1 MCWQVVSELGKHN
14 TAQSQSVIK
23 DGANLDQHKAVSSHL
38 LSLTGLGFA
47 LALLPLSIY
56 AEINPNS
63 LPTGATVTQGSAQF
77 NQNNNTLNINQNTQN
92 LSTNWNSFNIGQD
105 ATVNFNQP
113 NSSSIAINR
122 VLDSNASQIM
132 GRLNANGQI
141 FLLNPNGV
149 VFSKTAQVNVGGI
162 VASTL
167 NLADSDLTQ
176 GKFTLK
182 NNGSAGSIENYG
194 SIIAHGGVVALIAP
208 VVNNQGSIQ
217 NNGTGTNVVH
227 LTAAD
232 QVSLQLQD
240 GRLTEYKIDLGTLQ
254 GLVDNGGAIQAN
266 NGAVYLTAKAKDS
279 LSKAVVNHT
288 GIIEA
293 NRLSQNAKGE
303 IILLGD
309 MQNGITTVSG
319 ILKAEGKN
327 GADGGFIETSAAQV
341 QIQDTAKVS
350 TLSDGGKVGNY
361 LIDPFEMTIT
371 NGGPDTTANSIS
383 ASYLQN
389 LLQTSTVTLNTDGAN
404 KSQSGDINVN
414 ADVTWG
420 SANSLILTAYNNINI
435 GANMDG
441 GSILLNGKN
450 VIQTAG
456 AVRGGLIFN
465 TSGNVILSS
474 VGNSINS
481 IGGNVG
487 GNLNLVTQIALANY
501 QALTVAGNL
510 SLVSSRDVTLTN
522 VGNSF
527 SSLVNINARNTQLTA
542 SSALTLGVIDVDSLI
557 VYAPTIKL
565 PTLLNTVGLQVL
577 KGNIELMGDT
587 HLTST
592 LGLIQLSGT
601 LNGKYA
607 LTINTTSDVI
617 FDGNVG
623 NSIALQSLNVNGLG
637 MTNGDITTI
646 GDITFNKVLK
656 LQGNTTLRSI
666 SGDINTAT
674 ISTQSSTNNLNLS
687 ASSGAIHINGDISAN
702 QISIFAKIFSGLGIN
717 GLGDLNINTHESLIQ
732 SSGYTVGGSAQ
743 ITSDNNITLAST
755 NNQFGKKVALT
766 GHDITLNNTTNL
778 ELDTVN
784 ATGDLVATT
793 INGDI
798 FQSALLKIDG
808 NTSFSASGNITLIN
822 SMNDFVGTISAYG
835 KNILISDVNLLNL
848 KSISADY
855 LTVRAGSDLSLNGVI
870 NVDKDINLS
879 SNGKFIN
886 NEGASALNSSQG
898 RWLIYLNNIE
908 SGHSY
913 NNLDSNNKAI
923 LGVNGSSNI
932 GESGNRYIFSENL
945 DINLTTLDK
954 IKNYGETIDL
964 IDAYKVEGL
973 LSGVEGAYKGHSLDD
988 ALNNSLKVGLDIHS
1002 AGTNVLAD
1010 VNANPY
1016 KIEIF
1021 PTNFNN
1027 KQGYNL
1033 NLINAGILK
1042 VIPKDI
1048 TVTANGGTSIYGD
1061 TNQVNPNFNA
1071 SGLVNGETA
1080 AVLTG
1085 LNNSFGINN
1094 TTNAGSYS
1102 LTVDGTLTNGNYN
1115 ITQRNDGTW
1124 VVGKKDIT
1132 VTANSNHSAV
1142 YNGKDQSV
1150 TGFTATGLVNG
1161 ETESVLTGVTASGT
1175 GKNAG
1180 SYSSKATGSDN
1191 NYNLT
1196 FIDGSLDIAKANA
1209 TVIAN
1214 SNHSAIYNG
1223 KDQTVTG
1230 FTATGLVNGETES
1243 VLTGVTASG
1252 TGKNAGSYSSKA
1264 TGSDSNYNLTFIDG
1278 SLDIA
1283 KAQLHLNAV
1292 SDTRTYDGTNAST
1305 GLVSITGLQ
1314 GNDSASATQVFDSRN
1329 AGNRTLNVTGV
1340 VINDGNN
1347 GNNYIVQ
1354 TQNATGTINKALIT
1368 QVDGITANSRFF
1380 DGTTNA
1386 TLNFNNSQLLGKITG
1401 DDLYVASAQGQFSD
1415 LGIGQDKTVNINNI
1429 QLAGADAA
1437 NYQLIKNTAQ
1447 TTANMT
1453 LLTPTGYLQAIQ
1465 FQPVTDHQIQPQNSA
1480 RIDVQNGGVNINGLQ
1495 VMKGGY

>member
-1 MCWQVVSELGKHN
+1 MNKIYKVIWNKSLLCWQVVSELGKNN
-14 TAQSQSVIK
+14 TTRSQSVIK
-23 DGANLDQHKAVSSHL
+23 DGANLDQHKTVSSHL

-122 VLDSNASQIM
+122 VLDSNASHIM

-182 NNGSAGSIENYG
+182 NNGSAGSVENYG
-194 SIIAHGGVVALIAP
+194 SIIANGGVVAFIAP

-232 QVSLQLQD
+232 QVRLQLQD

-309 MQNGITTVSG
+309 MQSGETNVSG
-319 ILKAEGKN
+319 TLKAEGKN
-327 GADGGFIETSAAQV
+327 NGVDGGFIETSAAKV
-341 QIQDTAKVS
+341 NIDQDINVS
-350 TLSDGGKVGNY
+350 TLSDTGKTGEW
-361 LIDPFEMTIT
+361 LIDPYNVVISNAVDTGTGFVANQDDTIINATTLTNALATTGVTVSTGGTAVGTQEGNITVDADLAWSSNSTLTLQADKNINLNKKITAT
-371 NGGPDTTANSIS
+371 NGGLTLNATNNISANDAINVGTFTLTKGNWLQNTPLLPSFYAKDFRLNGGGFIRALGGDGSAATPWKLTDIYGVQGIGTKLSGNFALANDIDASDTVNWNSGAGFNPIGKMTGNSTSPNYSAAFSGKFDGLGHVIKNLNININNNSPSIVTAGLFGGISSTGIVNNIGLINSLINVVSTSSSYAGGLVGFNAGIINNSYADTVVNIKTNGSNTDTTVGGLVGWQTASGKISNAFATGNVKSESNSTLASNYIDAGGLVGFNAGAITNAYAIGSVDSIS
-383 ASYLQN
+383 TNNSAVVVGDAGGLVGWNDNGTVQNSYALGKVTGFKN
-389 LLQTSTVTLNTDGAN
+389 VGGLIGYLKLGTISKSFWNTITTGTANGIGTGTSTGITGLTTAQMKNLTTFTGAGWSISGVGGENTVWRIYDGQTAPLLRSFLTTLDLGTLNTTTTYNGLNQTLATVNGLSDN
-404 KSQSGDINVN
+404 LLVSSGVAGGRN
-414 ADVTWG
+414 AGD
-420 SANSLILTAYNNINI
+420 Y
-435 GANMDG
+435 
-441 GSILLNGKN
+441 
-450 VIQTAG
+450 
-456 AVRGGLIFN
+456 
-465 TSGNVILSS
+465 
-474 VGNSINS
+474 
-481 IGGNVG
+481 
-487 GNLNLVTQIALANY
+487 LANY
-501 QALTVAGNL
+501 YSNQQGYDLIGN
-510 SLVSSRDVTLTN
+510 
-522 VGNSF
+522 
-527 SSLVNINARNTQLTA
+527 TA
-542 SSALTLGVIDVDSLI
+542 
-557 VYAPTIKL
+557 
-565 PTLLNTVGLQVL
+565 N
-577 KGNIELMGDT
+577 
-587 HLTST
+587 
-592 LGLIQLSGT
+592 
-601 LNGKYA
+601 
-607 LTINTTSDVI
+607 LTINKAILNITATDKNKTYGDTTTFTGTEFTASGLQNGETV
-617 FDGNVG
+617 GNVNLSSAG
-623 NSIALQSLNVNGLG
+623 ASATASVNGG
-637 MTNGDITTI
+637 IPYAIT
-646 GDITFNKVLK
+646 
-656 LQGNTTLRSI
+656 
-666 SGDINTAT
+666 
-674 ISTQSSTNNLNLS
+674 
-687 ASSGAIHINGDISAN
+687 AS
-702 QISIFAKIFSGLGIN
+702 
-717 GLGDLNINTHESLIQ
+717 
-732 SSGYTVGGSAQ
+732 
-743 ITSDNNITLAST
+743 
-755 NNQFGKKVALT
+755 
-766 GHDITLNNTTNL
+766 
-778 ELDTVN
+778 N
-784 ATGDLVATT
+784 ATGGTFDASNYT
-793 INGDI
+793 ISYSNGNLIVTKKDI
-798 FQSALLKIDG
+798 TVIANG
-808 NTSFSASGNITLIN
+808 GTSIYGDTNQVNPNFSASGL
-822 SMNDFVGTISAYG
+822 
-835 KNILISDVNLLNL
+835 
-848 KSISADY
+848 
-855 LTVRAGSDLSLNGVI
+855 
-870 NVDKDINLS
+870 
-879 SNGKFIN
+879 
-886 NEGASALNSSQG
+886 
-898 RWLIYLNNIE
+898 
-908 SGHSY
+908 
-913 NNLDSNNKAI
+913 
-923 LGVNGSSNI
+923 VNGET
-932 GESGNRYIFSENL
+932 ESV
-945 DINLTTLDK
+945 LT
-954 IKNYGETIDL
+954 G
-964 IDAYKVEGL
+964 
-973 LSGVEGAYKGHSLDD
+973 
-988 ALNNSLKVGLDIHS
+988 LNNSFGIN
-1002 AGTNVLAD
+1002 NV
-1010 VNANPY
+1010 
-1016 KIEIF
+1016 
-1021 PTNFNN
+1021 T
-1027 KQGYNL
+1027 
-1033 NLINAGILK
+1033 NAGSYTLTVDGTLTNGNYNITQRNDGTWVVGK
-1042 VIPKDI
+1042 KDI

-1085 LNNSFGINN
+1085 LNNSFAINN
-1094 TTNAGSYS
+1094 VTNAGSYS

-1124 VVGKKDIT
+1124 VVAKANAT
-1132 VTANSNHSAV
+1132 VIANSNHSAV
-1142 YNGKDQSV
+1142 YNGKDQTV
-1150 TGFTATGLVNG
+1150 TGFTVTGLVNG

-1196 FIDGSLDIAKANA
+1196 F
-1209 TVIAN
+1209 V
-1214 SNHSAIYNG
+1214 
-1223 KDQTVTG
+1223 
-1230 FTATGLVNGETES
+1230 
-1243 VLTGVTASG
+1243 
-1252 TGKNAGSYSSKA
+1252 
-1264 TGSDSNYNLTFIDG
+1264 DG

-1283 KAQLHLNAV
+1283 KAQLDLNAV
-1292 SDTRTYDGTNAST
+1292 SDIRTYDGTNAST

-1329 AGNRTLNVTGV
+1329 AGNRTLNVTDI

-1354 TQNATGTINKALIT
+1354 TQNATGNINKALIT

-1401 DDLYVASAQGQFSD
+1401 DDLYVVSAQGQFAD

-1453 LLTPTGYLQAIQ
+1453 LMTPVGYLQAIQ
-1465 FQPVTDHQIQPQNSA
+1465 FQPVTDHQIQPQNA
-1480 RIDVQNGGVNINGLQ
+1480 AHIDVRNGGVNINGLQ
-1495 VMKGGY
+1495 VLQGEH